1 MTCARCHG
9 LLVEIPSLMWL
20 SSNDYQPTQ
29 SDQCEGEAWQCLNC
43 GNYID
48 GVILAN
54 RLSPP
59 QPPFE
64 EEAAVSAAENL
75 VRGLMSGPTAGNA
88 LAVRCLTQPATL
100 RGREGIRSPVTDL
113 TDRASGFFP
122 SEIEWSV

>member
-9 LLVEIPSLMWL
+9 LLMEIPSLMWL

-29 SDQCEGEAWQCLNC
+29 SDRCEGEAWQCLNC

-59 QPPFE
+59 QPPFG
-64 EEAAVSAAENL
+64 EEAAVSADENL
-75 VRGLMSGPTAGNA
+75 VGGLRSGPTAGNA
-88 LAVRCLTQPATL
+88 LL
-100 RGREGIRSPVTDL
+100 VTDF
-113 TDRASGFFP
+113 TVHVSGFFH
-122 SEIEWSV
+122 SEIERSA

>member
-9 LLVEIPSLMWL
+9 LLMEIPSLMWL

-29 SDQCEGEAWQCLNC
+29 SDQCEDEAWQCLNC

-75 VRGLMSGPTAGNA
+75 VRGLTSGPTAGNA
-88 LAVRCLTQPATL
+88 LAVQRLTQPATL

-113 TDRASGFFP
+113 TDRVSGFFP

>member
-59 QPPFE
+59 QLPLE

-88 LAVRCLTQPATL
+88 LAVQRLTQPATL
-100 RGREGIRSPVTDL
+100 RGREGIRSPVTNL
-113 TDRASGFFP
+113 TDRVSGFFP